1 MVEEIR
7 AGAPRLGASLAF
19 GRLVELSSK
28 EVVLSFPKDAAF
40 HRTTVDGSARAQI
53 EKLASTHLR
62 RPIQIRIVDSA
73 ATGGIASL
81 SPAEEDAKQDA
92 ERTKQ
97 VEALV
102 RAHPAVNAVLR
113 TLGGEIEH
121 IEIVQ
126 DTDGIEPP

>member
-19 GRLVELSSK
+19 GRLVELASK
-28 EVVLSFPKDAAF
+28 EVVLFFPKEAAF
-40 HRTTVDGSARAQI
+40 HRSAVDGGARAQI
-53 EKLASTHLR
+53 EKLASAHLG

-73 ATGGIASL
+73 AAGGIAPLSL
-81 SPAEEDAKQDA
+81 AEEEAKQGL
-92 ERTKQ
+92 ERTQQ

-102 RAHPAVNAVLR
+102 RADPAVKAALQV
-113 TLGGEIEH
+113 LGGEIEH

>member
-28 EVVLSFPKDAAF
+28 EVVLSFPKEAAF
-40 HRTTVDGSARAQI
+40 HRSAVDGGARAQI
-53 EKLASTHLR
+53 EKLASAHLR
-62 RPIQIRIVDSA
+62 RSIQIRIVDSA
-73 ATGGIASL
+73 ATGGTATL
-81 SPAEEDAKQDA
+81 SPAEEEAREDA

-97 VEALV
+97 VEAVV
-102 RAHPAVNAVLR
+102 RAHPAVNAALQV
-113 TLGGEIEH
+113 LGGEIEH

-126 DTDGIEPP
+126 DTDGVEPP